1 MTFKGL
7 KGKQEE
13 KIGLIS
19 FLSKCFGTW
28 NQFNVSQTK
37 DDSPI
42 DKPNAF
48 NCSTKARYVIAQTM
62 LRVWSASG
70 RRGPESADWSHL
82 ACWVMSRTHHLLVLW
97 LIPSNDYIRRWR
109 LTIKDEC
116 TLLSLILSVLCFLW
130 LVLNLRY
137 MFNCPFSIMVTFL
150 KCQQWFQPQPFVYFW
165 MLQHQERHANNA
177 LHYTNNLSPQK
188 IAPSFK
194 LFRTKRTKTIK
205 HCFW

>member
-1 MTFKGL
+1 MKCIRTQGSW
-7 KGKQEE
+7 
-13 KIGLIS
+13 IS
-19 FLSKCFGTW
+19 
-28 NQFNVSQTK
+28 
-37 DDSPI
+37 
-42 DKPNAF
+42 
-48 NCSTKARYVIAQTM
+48 
-62 LRVWSASG
+62 
-70 RRGPESADWSHL
+70 
-82 ACWVMSRTHHLLVLW
+82 W
-97 LIPSNDYIRRWR
+97 LIPFGVLSHVSYTPFAGTMAYSFKWLYKKMTFNNKRWMH
-109 LTIKDEC
+109 I
-116 TLLSLILSVLCFLW
+116 TLVDSFCFMLSW

-188 IAPSFK
+188 NAPSFK